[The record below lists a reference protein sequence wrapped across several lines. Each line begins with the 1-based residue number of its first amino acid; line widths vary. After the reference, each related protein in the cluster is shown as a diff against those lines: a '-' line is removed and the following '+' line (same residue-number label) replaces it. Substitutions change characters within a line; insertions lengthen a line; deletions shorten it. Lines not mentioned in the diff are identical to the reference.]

1 MKNNFHTKYKK
12 SIIQNKDLFN
22 NTTFFE
28 FYGCSENLRDGDSTP
43 VYNGPSVAIRPSV
56 CALVALFLYAL
67 KRLGSSFFT

>member
-22 NTTFFE
+22 NTTLFE

-43 VYNGPSVAIRPSV
+43 VYNGPSVAIRSSV